1 MIFAKKIEPIFRNEF
16 VKIWNFGKV
25 SQGIVKNEESNSHIH
40 FLIVTKQQT
49 QMSSYQLGK
58 WDLTELV
65 KNPKSPAF
73 QKQIQELER
82 QAKKFEKIKSKLN
95 PKMSSKQFMNILHQV
110 EEISEN
116 MSRIGGY
123 ASLSYSSDTQSDE
136 ATSLM
141 TKMSKLG
148 SEISN
153 KILFFDLWWKTQVDN
168 KNAKRLMKD
177 AGELTEYLSHK
188 RLFAK
193 YALSEPEERIINT
206 LDVTGI
212 SALVKLYDKIT
223 NSFEYKMKVGSK
235 IKTMTREELTN
246 YVRSTNPKIRET
258 AYKTILSKY
267 SENKG
272 VVGEI
277 YQNIVQNWKDE
288 GIEIRGYKSPISMRN
303 IGNDVDDKTIDSLL
317 SICKKNS
324 PIFQKFF
331 IQKAKMLKMKK
342 LRRYDL
348 YAPAAANIKE
358 KNYSYDKSVKLVF
371 ESLGKFSSTLEEH
384 ARKVFNENHIDSDIR
399 QGKRDGAFC
408 STLTP
413 KITPYVL
420 VNFTGK
426 SRDVFTL
433 AHELGHAVHSQ
444 TAQDRSILVQDAP
457 LPLAETASTF
467 SELLLYDN
475 LSNKISDDEKKAMLS
490 EKIDDLYATILRQ
503 SFFTIFEVDAHKQ
516 IGNGTTIDEI
526 SNTYLKNLKVQF
538 GNSVSLSDDF
548 EIEWSC
554 IPHFYHTPFYC
565 YAYSFGNL
573 LALSLFQRYKKE
585 GKDFVPAYINIL
597 AAGGSKKPEKLL
609 SEYGFDITSPKFWQ
623 EGFDYVK
630 DQVNTLA
637 SLN

>member
-1 MIFAKKIEPIFRNEF
+1 
-16 VKIWNFGKV
+16 
-25 SQGIVKNEESNSHIH
+25 
-40 FLIVTKQQT
+40 
-49 QMSSYQLGK
+49 MSSYQLGK

-82 QAKKFEKIKSKLN
+82 QAKNFEKIKSKLN

-110 EEISEN
+110 EEISKN
-116 MSRIGGY
+116 MSKIGGY

-153 KILFFDLWWKTQVDN
+153 KILFFDLWWKTQVDD

-177 AGELTEYLSHK
+177 AGEITEYLSHK

-223 NSFEYKMKVGSK
+223 NSFEYKMKVGNK
-235 IKTMTREELTN
+235 VKTMTREELTN

-303 IGNDVDDKTIDSLL
+303 IGNDVDDKTTDSLL
-317 SICKKNS
+317 SVCKKNS
-324 PIFQKFF
+324 PVFQKFF
-331 IQKAKMLKMKK
+331 VQKAKMLKMEK

-371 ESLGKFSSTLEEH
+371 ESLGKFSNTLEEY
-384 ARKVFNENHIDSDIR
+384 ARKVFNENHIDSSIR

-444 TAQDRSILVQDAP
+444 AAQDRSILVQDAP

-475 LSNKISDDEKKAMLS
+475 LSSKISDNEKKVMLS

-516 IGNGTTIDEI
+516 IGDGTTIDEI
-526 SNTYLKNLKVQF
+526 SKTYLNNLKMQF
-538 GNSVSLSDDF
+538 GNSVSITDDF
-548 EIEWSC
+548 AIEWSC

-585 GKDFVPAYINIL
+585 GKDFVPAYISIL

-609 SEYGFDITSPKFWQ
+609 SEYGFDIRSPKFWQ
-623 EGFDYVK
+623 EGFDGLPACSP
-630 DQVNTLA
+630 NG
-637 SLN
+637 LNSMSIQRQE

>member
-1 MIFAKKIEPIFRNEF
+1 MIFLMTE
-16 VKIWNFGKV
+16 
-25 SQGIVKNEESNSHIH
+25 
-40 FLIVTKQQT
+40 
-49 QMSSYQLGK
+49 YQLGK
-58 WDLTELV
+58 WDLSELA
-65 KNPKSPAF
+65 KDPKSPAF
-73 QKQIQELER
+73 QKQIQELEK
-82 QAKKFEKIKSKLN
+82 QSEKFEKIKSKLD
-95 PKMSSKQFMNILHQV
+95 PKMSSEKFMNILHQV
-110 EEISEN
+110 EEISEK
-116 MSRIGGY
+116 MSKIGGY

-148 SEISN
+148 SEVSN
-153 KILFFDLWWKTQVDN
+153 KILFFDLWWKTQVDD
-168 KNAKRLMKD
+168 KNAKRLMKN
-177 AGELTEYLSHK
+177 AGEVTEYLAHK

-193 YALSEPEERIINT
+193 YALTEPEERIINT

-223 NSFEYKMKVGSK
+223 NAYEYKMKIGN
-235 IKTMTREELTN
+235 KTKKMTREELTN
-246 YVRSTNPKIRET
+246 YVRSTNSKVRET

-272 VVGEI
+272 VIGEI
-277 YQNIVQNWKDE
+277 YQNIVLNWRDE

-303 IGNDVDDKTIDSLL
+303 IGNDVDDKTIESLL
-317 SICKKNS
+317 LVCRKNS
-324 PIFQKFF
+324 SVFQKFF
-331 IQKAKMLKMKK
+331 AQKAKMLKMKK

-348 YAPAAANIKE
+348 YAPAAAKIKE
-358 KNYSYDKSVKLVF
+358 KNYSYNNSVKLVF
-371 ESLGKFSSTLEEH
+371 ESLGKFSDTLEEF
-384 ARKVFNENHIDSDIR
+384 ARKVFNENHIDSSVR

-444 TAQDRSILVQDAP
+444 AAQDRSILVQDAP

-475 LSNKISDDEKKAMLS
+475 LSDKISDNEKKIMLS

-503 SFFTIFEVDAHKQ
+503 SFFTIFEVDAHEQ
-516 IGNGTTIDEI
+516 IGKGTTVDEI
-526 SNTYLKNLKVQF
+526 SKTYLKNLREQF
-538 GNSVSLSDDF
+538 GNSVNLSEDF
-548 EIEWSC
+548 AIEWSC

-585 GKDFVPAYINIL
+585 GKDFVPSYIEIL
-597 AAGGSKKPEKLL
+597 SAGGSKKPEKLL
-609 SEYGFDITSPKFWQ
+609 LEHGFDIRSPKFWQ
-623 EGFDYVK
+623 EGFDYVSN
-630 DQVNTLA
+630 QVKTLS

>member
-1 MIFAKKIEPIFRNEF
+1 MKYQP
-16 VKIWNFGKV
+16 
-25 SQGIVKNEESNSHIH
+25 GI
-40 FLIVTKQQT
+40 
-49 QMSSYQLGK
+49 
-58 WDLTELV
+58 WDLTKLV
-65 KNPKSPAF
+65 KDPKSPAF
-73 QKQIQELER
+73 QKQIKELE
-82 QAKKFEKIKSKLN
+82 KKAEAFEKIKSKLN
-95 PKMSSKQFMNILHQV
+95 PKISSSKFKNILQQV

-123 ASLSYSSDTQSDE
+123 ASLSYSSNTQSDE

-141 TKMSKLG
+141 SRMSKLG

-153 KILFFDLWWKTQVDN
+153 KILFFDLWWKTQVDD

-177 AGELTEYLSHK
+177 TGELTEYLAHK

-193 YALSEPEERIINT
+193 YALSEPEEKIINT

-223 NSFEYKMKVGSK
+223 NSYEYKMKIGSK
-235 IKTMTREELTN
+235 NKVLTREELTN

-258 AYKTILSKY
+258 AYKTILGKY
-267 SENKG
+267 TENKG
-272 VVGEI
+272 VIGEI
-277 YQNIVQNWKDE
+277 YQNIVLNWRDE

-303 IGNDVDDKTIDSLL
+303 IGNDVDDKTIESLL
-317 SICKKNS
+317 AVCKKNS
-324 PIFQKFF
+324 PVFQKFF
-331 IQKAKMLKMKK
+331 VQKAKMLKMKR
-342 LRRYDL
+342 LRRYDI
-348 YAPAAANIKE
+348 YAPATANIKE
-358 KNYSYDKSVKLVF
+358 KNYTYDKSVKLVF
-371 ESLGKFSSTLEEH
+371 ESLGKFSSTLEDY
-384 ARKVFNENHIDSDIR
+384 ARKVFNENHVDSEIR

-408 STLTP
+408 STLSPKTTP
-413 KITPYVL
+413 FVL

-475 LSNKISDDEKKAMLS
+475 LSDKISDDEKKIMLS

-516 IGNGTTIDEI
+516 IGDGTTIDEI
-526 SNTYLKNLKVQF
+526 SKLYLQNLKEQF
-538 GNSVSLSDDF
+538 GNSVILSDDF
-548 EIEWSC
+548 AIEWSC

-585 GKDFVPAYINIL
+585 GKDFVPAYLNIL

-609 SEYGFDITSPKFWQ
+609 SEYGFDIRSPKFWQ

-630 DQVNTLA
+630 EQVKALS

>member
-1 MIFAKKIEPIFRNEF
+1 
-16 VKIWNFGKV
+16 
-25 SQGIVKNEESNSHIH
+25 
-40 FLIVTKQQT
+40 
-49 QMSSYQLGK
+49 MSEYHVGR
-58 WDLTELV
+58 WDLSELT
-65 KNPKSPAF
+65 KNPKGPAF
-73 QKQIQELER
+73 QKQIMEVEK
-82 QAKKFEKIKSKLN
+82 QARKFEKIKLKLD
-95 PKMSSKQFMNILHQV
+95 PKMSSKKFMSILQQV
-110 EEISEN
+110 EEMSEK
-116 MSRIGGY
+116 MSKIGGY

-153 KILFFDLWWKTQVDN
+153 KILFFDLWWKTQVDE
-168 KNAKRLMKD
+168 KNAQRLMRD
-177 AGELTEYLSHK
+177 TGELTEYLLHK

-212 SALVKLYDKIT
+212 SALVKIYDKIT
-223 NSFEYKMKVGSK
+223 NAYEYKMKIGNKTK
-235 IKTMTREELTN
+235 ILTREELTN

-258 AYKTILSKY
+258 AYKTILTKY
-267 SENKG
+267 TKNKG
-272 VVGEI
+272 VIGEI
-277 YQNIVQNWKDE
+277 YQNIVLNWRDE
-288 GIEIRGYKSPISMRN
+288 GIEIRGYETPISMRN
-303 IGNDVDDKTIDSLL
+303 IGNDVDDKTIESLL
-317 SICKKNS
+317 SVCKKNS
-324 PIFQKFF
+324 GIFQKFF
-331 IQKAKMLKMKK
+331 VQKAKMLKMKK

-358 KNYSYDKSVKLVF
+358 KNYTYDKSVKLVF
-371 ESLGKFSSTLEEH
+371 ESLGKFSETLEEF
-384 ARKVFNENHIDSDIR
+384 ARKVFNENHIDSSVR
-399 QGKRDGAFC
+399 HEKRDGAFC
-408 STLTP
+408 STLSP
-413 KITPYVL
+413 KITPFVL

-444 TAQDRSILVQDAP
+444 AAQNRSILIQDAP

-475 LSNKISDDEKKAMLS
+475 LSNKISDDEKKLMLS

-516 IGNGTTIDEI
+516 IGNGTTVDEI
-526 SNTYLKNLKVQF
+526 SKTYLQNLKEQF
-538 GNSVSLSDDF
+538 GNSVSLSEDF
-548 EIEWSC
+548 AIEWSC

-585 GKDFVPAYINIL
+585 GKDFVSSYINIL

-609 SEYGFDITSPKFWQ
+609 SEYGFDIRSPKFWQ
-623 EGFDYVK
+623 EGFDYVD
-630 DQVNTLA
+630 DQVKALS

>member
-1 MIFAKKIEPIFRNEF
+1 MYKKHEY
-16 VKIWNFGKV
+16 
-25 SQGIVKNEESNSHIH
+25 
-40 FLIVTKQQT
+40 
-49 QMSSYQLGK
+49 QMTEIQLGR
-58 WDLTELV
+58 WDLSELT
-65 KNPKSPAF
+65 KNPKGSAF
-73 QKQIQELER
+73 QKQIQELEK
-82 QAKKFEKIKSKLN
+82 QARKFEKIKLKLD
-95 PKMSSKQFMNILHQV
+95 PKMSSKKFMSIIQQV
-110 EEISEN
+110 EEMSEK
-116 MSRIGGY
+116 MSKIGGY

-141 TKMSKLG
+141 TQMSKLG

-153 KILFFDLWWKTQVDN
+153 KILFFDLWWKTQVDK
-168 KNAKRLMKD
+168 KNAKRLMKN
-177 AGELTEYLSHK
+177 AGELTEYLLHK

-223 NSFEYKMKVGSK
+223 NAYEYKMKIGNK
-235 IKTMTREELTN
+235 TQTMTREELTN

-258 AYKTILSKY
+258 AYKTILTKY
-267 SENKG
+267 TENKG
-272 VVGEI
+272 VIGEI
-277 YQNIVQNWKDE
+277 YQNIVLNWRDE
-288 GIEIRGYKSPISMRN
+288 GIEIRGYKTPISMRN
-303 IGNDVDDKTIDSLL
+303 IGNDVDDKTIESLL
-317 SICKKNS
+317 SVFKKNS
-324 PIFQKFF
+324 SVFQKFF
-331 IQKAKMLKMKK
+331 VQKAKMLKMKK

-358 KNYSYDKSVKLVF
+358 KNYTYKKSVKLVF
-371 ESLGKFSSTLEEH
+371 ESLGKFSETLEEF
-384 ARKVFNENHIDSDIR
+384 ARKVFNENHIDSSVR

-408 STLTP
+408 STLSP

-444 TAQDRSILVQDAP
+444 AAQDRSILVQDAP

-475 LSNKISDDEKKAMLS
+475 LSDKISDDEKKIVLS

-516 IGNGTTIDEI
+516 IGKGTTVDEI
-526 SNTYLKNLKVQF
+526 SKTYLQNLKEQF
-538 GNSVSLSDDF
+538 GNSVSLSEDF
-548 EIEWSC
+548 AIEWSC

-585 GKDFVPAYINIL
+585 GKDFVPSYINIL
-597 AAGGSKKPEKLL
+597 AAGGSKKPERLL
-609 SEYGFDITSPKFWQ
+609 LEYGFDIRSPKFWQ
-623 EGFDYVK
+623 QGFDYVNE
-630 DQVNTLA
+630 QVKALS

>member
-1 MIFAKKIEPIFRNEF
+1 M
-16 VKIWNFGKV
+16 VK
-25 SQGIVKNEESNSHIH
+25 
-40 FLIVTKQQT
+40 
-49 QMSSYQLGK
+49 YQLGK
-58 WDLTELV
+58 WDLSELV
-65 KNPKSPAF
+65 KDQKSPAF
-73 QKQIQELER
+73 EKQIQTLEK
-82 QAKKFEKIKSKLN
+82 QALKFEKIKSKLN
-95 PKMSSKQFMNILHQV
+95 PKMSSKQFMSILQQV

-116 MSRIGGY
+116 MSKIGGY

-148 SEISN
+148 SDISN
-153 KILFFDLWWKTQVDN
+153 KILFFDLWWKTQVDE
-168 KNAKRLMKD
+168 KNAKRLMTD
-177 AGELTEYLSHK
+177 TGEITEYLSHK

-193 YALSEPEERIINT
+193 YALSEAEERIINT

-223 NSFEYKMKVGSK
+223 NSFEYKMKVGNKSK
-235 IKTMTREELTN
+235 VMTREELTN
-246 YVRSTNPKIRET
+246 YVRSTNSKIRET
-258 AYKTILSKY
+258 AYKTILTKY
-267 SENKG
+267 FDNKG
-272 VVGEI
+272 VIGEI
-277 YQNIVQNWKDE
+277 YQNIVLNWKDE
-288 GIEIRGYKSPISMRN
+288 GVDIRGYKSPISMRN

-317 SICKKNS
+317 TVCKKNS
-324 PIFQKFF
+324 PVFQKFF
-331 IQKAKMLKMKK
+331 VQKAKMLKMKK

-371 ESLGKFSSTLEEH
+371 ESLGKFSDTLEEY
-384 ARKVFNENHIDSDIR
+384 ARRVFTENHIDSNVR
-399 QGKRDGAFC
+399 KGKRDGAFC
-408 STLTP
+408 STLAP
-413 KITPYVL
+413 KITPFVL

-444 TAQDRSILVQDAP
+444 AAQDRSILVQDAP

-475 LSNKISDDEKKAMLS
+475 LSDKISDDEKKAMLS
-490 EKIDDLYATILRQ
+490 GKIDDLYATILRQ

-516 IGNGTTIDEI
+516 IGEGTTIDEI
-526 SNTYLKNLKVQF
+526 SKTYLQNLKDQF
-538 GNSVSLSDDF
+538 GNSVILSDDF
-548 EIEWSC
+548 ATEWSC

-585 GKDFVPAYINIL
+585 GKDFVPAYMNIL

-609 SEYGFDITSPKFWQ
+609 SEYGFDIRSPKFWQ

-630 DQVNTLA
+630 KQVDTLS

>member
-1 MIFAKKIEPIFRNEF
+1 MTTYHP
-16 VKIWNFGKV
+16 
-25 SQGIVKNEESNSHIH
+25 GI
-40 FLIVTKQQT
+40 
-49 QMSSYQLGK
+49 
-58 WDLTELV
+58 WDLTKLV

-73 QKQIQELER
+73 QKQIKELEK
-82 QAKKFEKIKSKLN
+82 QAIKFEKIKSKLN
-95 PKMSSKQFMNILHQV
+95 PKISSANFKNILQQV

-123 ASLSYSSDTQSDE
+123 ASLSYSSNTQSDE

-141 TKMSKLG
+141 SRMSKLG

-153 KILFFDLWWKTQVDN
+153 KILFFDLWWKTQVDE

-177 AGELTEYLSHK
+177 AGELREYLSHK

-193 YALSEPEERIINT
+193 YALSEPEEKIINT

-223 NSFEYKMKVGSK
+223 NSYEYKMKIGNKNKVL
-235 IKTMTREELTN
+235 TREELTN

-258 AYKTILSKY
+258 AYKTILGKY
-267 SENKG
+267 IENKG
-272 VVGEI
+272 VIGEI
-277 YQNIVQNWKDE
+277 YQNIVRNWKDE

-303 IGNDVDDKTIDSLL
+303 IGNDVDDKTIESLL
-317 SICKKNS
+317 AVCRKNS
-324 PIFQKFF
+324 PVFQKFF
-331 IQKAKMLKMKK
+331 QQKAKMLKLKK
-342 LRRYDL
+342 LRRYDV
-348 YAPAAANIKE
+348 YAPATANIKE
-358 KNYSYDKSVKLVF
+358 KNYTYDKSVKLVF
-371 ESLGKFSSTLEEH
+371 ESLGKFSSTLEDY
-384 ARKVFNENHIDSDIR
+384 AKKVFNENHVDSEIR

-408 STLTP
+408 STLSPKRTP
-413 KITPYVL
+413 FVL

-444 TAQDRSILVQDAP
+444 AAQDRSILVQDAP

-475 LSNKISDDEKKAMLS
+475 LSDKISNNEKKIMLS

-503 SFFTIFEVDAHKQ
+503 SFFTIFEVNAHKQ
-516 IGNGTTIDEI
+516 IGEGTTIDEI
-526 SNTYLKNLKVQF
+526 SKLYLQNLKEQF
-538 GNSVSLSDDF
+538 GNSVTLSDDF
-548 EIEWSC
+548 AIEWSC

-609 SEYGFDITSPKFWQ
+609 SEYGFDIRSPKFWQ

-630 DQVNTLA
+630 EQVKALSA
-637 SLN
+637 LN

>member
-1 MIFAKKIEPIFRNEF
+1 MTNYK
-16 VKIWNFGKV
+16 
-25 SQGIVKNEESNSHIH
+25 
-40 FLIVTKQQT
+40 
-49 QMSSYQLGK
+49 LGT
-58 WDLTELV
+58 WDLSELV

-73 QKQIQELER
+73 QKQIKELES
-82 QAKKFEKIKSKLN
+82 QAIKFEKIKSNLD
-95 PKMSSKQFMNILHQV
+95 PKMSSKKFMNIIQQI
-110 EEISEN
+110 EEISKN
-116 MSRIGGY
+116 MSKIGGY

-153 KILFFDLWWKTQVDN
+153 KILFFDLWWKTQVDD

-177 AGELTEYLSHK
+177 AGEITEYLSHK

-223 NSFEYKMKVGSK
+223 NAFEYKMKIGNKS
-235 IKTMTREELTN
+235 KTMTREELTN

-258 AYKTILSKY
+258 AYKTILTKY
-267 SENKG
+267 TENKG
-272 VVGEI
+272 VIGEI
-277 YQNIVQNWKDE
+277 YQNIVLNWRDE
-288 GIEIRGYKSPISMRN
+288 GIEIRGYESPISMRN
-303 IGNDVDDKTIDSLL
+303 IGNDVDDKTIESLL
-317 SICKKNS
+317 SICRKNS
-324 PIFQKFF
+324 PVFQKFF
-331 IQKAKMLKMKK
+331 VQKAKMLKMKK

-358 KNYSYDKSVKLVF
+358 KNYAYDKSVKLVF
-371 ESLGKFSSTLEEH
+371 ESLGKFSNTLEEY
-384 ARKVFNENHIDSDIR
+384 ARKVFNENHIDSAIR

-444 TAQDRSILVQDAP
+444 AAQDRSILVQDAP

-475 LSNKISDDEKKAMLS
+475 LSDKISDNEKKIMLA
-490 EKIDDLYATILRQ
+490 EKIDDLYATIMRQ

-516 IGNGTTIDEI
+516 IGKGTTINEI
-526 SNTYLKNLKVQF
+526 SKTYLQNLKEQF

-548 EIEWSC
+548 AIEWSC

-585 GKDFVPAYINIL
+585 GKDFVPAYMSIL

-609 SEYGFDITSPKFWQ
+609 AEYGFDIRSPKFWQ
-623 EGFDYVK
+623 EGFDYVNE
-630 DQVNTLA
+630 QVKALA

>member
-1 MIFAKKIEPIFRNEF
+1 
-16 VKIWNFGKV
+16 
-25 SQGIVKNEESNSHIH
+25 
-40 FLIVTKQQT
+40 
-49 QMSSYQLGK
+49 MSEYKLGG
-58 WDLTELV
+58 WDLSELA
-65 KNPKSPAF
+65 KNPKSAAF
-73 QKQIQELER
+73 QKQVQELEK
-82 QAKKFEKIKSKLN
+82 QAVKFEKIKSQLN
-95 PKMSSKQFMNILHQV
+95 PKMSSKKFKDILNQV
-110 EEISEN
+110 EKISEN
-116 MSRIGGY
+116 MSKIGGY

-148 SEISN
+148 SDISN
-153 KILFFDLWWKTQVDN
+153 KILFFDLWWKTQVDE

-177 AGELTEYLSHK
+177 SGELTEYLAHK

-223 NSFEYKMKVGSK
+223 NAFEYQMKVGGK
-235 IKTMTREELTN
+235 NKKMTREELTN

-258 AYKTILSKY
+258 AYKTILTKY

-277 YQNIVQNWKDE
+277 YQNIVLNWRDE
-288 GIEIRGYKSPISMRN
+288 GIEIRGYDSPISMRN
-303 IGNDVDDKTIDSLL
+303 IGNDVDDKTIESLL
-317 SICKKNS
+317 SICRKNS
-324 PIFQKFF
+324 PVFQKFF
-331 IQKAKMLKMKK
+331 AQKAKMLKMKK
-342 LRRYDL
+342 LRRYDV

-358 KNYSYDKSVKLVF
+358 KNYTYGKSVKLVF
-371 ESLGKFSSTLEEH
+371 ESLGKFSGTLEEY
-384 ARKVFNENHIDSDIR
+384 ARKIFNENHIDSAIR

-444 TAQDRSILVQDAP
+444 AAQDRSILVQDSP

-475 LSNKISDDEKKAMLS
+475 LSDKISDNEKKIMLA
-490 EKIDDLYATILRQ
+490 EKIDDLYATIMRQ
-503 SFFTIFEVDAHKQ
+503 SYFTIFEVDAHKQ
-516 IGNGTTIDEI
+516 IGKGTTIDEI
-526 SNTYLKNLKVQF
+526 SKIYLQNLKEQF
-538 GNSVSLSDDF
+538 GNSVSISDDF
-548 EIEWSC
+548 AIEWSC

-585 GKDFVPAYINIL
+585 GKDFVPSYINIL

-609 SEYGFDITSPKFWQ
+609 AEYGFDIRSPKFWQ
-623 EGFDYVK
+623 EGFDYINEQVK
-630 DQVNTLA
+630 TLS

>member
-1 MIFAKKIEPIFRNEF
+1 MVE
-16 VKIWNFGKV
+16 
-25 SQGIVKNEESNSHIH
+25 
-40 FLIVTKQQT
+40 
-49 QMSSYQLGK
+49 YQIGK
-58 WDLTELV
+58 WDLSELA
-65 KNPKSPAF
+65 KNPKSQAF
-73 QKQIQELER
+73 QKQITELEN
-82 QAKKFEKIKSKLN
+82 QAKKFEKIKLKLD
-95 PKMSSKQFMNILHQV
+95 PKMSSKKFMSILQDV
-110 EEISEN
+110 EKISEK
-116 MSRIGGY
+116 MSKIGGY

-153 KILFFDLWWKTQVDN
+153 KILFFDLWWKTQVDE
-168 KNAKRLMKD
+168 KNAKRLIKD
-177 AGELTEYLSHK
+177 SGELTEYLSHK

-193 YALSEPEERIINT
+193 YALSEPEEKIINT

-223 NSFEYKMKVGSK
+223 NAYEYKMKIGNRTKK
-235 IKTMTREELTN
+235 ITREELTN
-246 YVRSTNPKIRET
+246 YVRSTSPKIRET
-258 AYKTILSKY
+258 AYKTILTKY
-267 SENKG
+267 TENKG
-272 VVGEI
+272 VIGEI
-277 YQNIVQNWKDE
+277 YQNIVLNWRDE
-288 GIEIRGYKSPISMRN
+288 GIEIRGYDSPISMRN
-303 IGNDVDDKTIDSLL
+303 IGNNIDDKTIESLL
-317 SICKKNS
+317 SVCRKNS
-324 PIFQKFF
+324 PVFQKFF
-331 IQKAKMLKMKK
+331 VQKAKMLKIKK
-342 LRRYDL
+342 LRRYDV
-348 YAPAAANIKE
+348 YAPTAVNIKE
-358 KNYSYDKSVKLVF
+358 KNYTYNKSVKLVF
-371 ESLGKFSSTLEEH
+371 ESLGKFSKTLEEF
-384 ARKVFNENHIDSDIR
+384 ARKVFNENHIDSSIR

-413 KITPYVL
+413 KITPYVM

-444 TAQDRSILVQDAP
+444 AAQDRSILVQDAP

-475 LSNKISDDEKKAMLS
+475 LSDKISDDEKKIMLS

-516 IGNGTTIDEI
+516 IGKGTTVDEI
-526 SNTYLKNLKVQF
+526 SKTYLQNLKKQF
-538 GNSVSLSDDF
+538 GNSVSVSEDF
-548 EIEWSC
+548 GIEWSC

-585 GKDFVPAYINIL
+585 GKDFVPSYINIL
-597 AAGGSKKPEKLL
+597 AAGGAKKPEKLL
-609 SEYGFDITSPKFWQ
+609 SEYGFDIRSPKFWQ
-623 EGFDYVK
+623 EGFDYISEQVK
-630 DQVNTLA
+630 ALS

>member
-1 MIFAKKIEPIFRNEF
+1 MTTYHP
-16 VKIWNFGKV
+16 
-25 SQGIVKNEESNSHIH
+25 GI
-40 FLIVTKQQT
+40 
-49 QMSSYQLGK
+49 
-58 WDLTELV
+58 WDLTKLV

-73 QKQIQELER
+73 QKQIKELEK
-82 QAKKFEKIKSKLN
+82 QAIKFEKIKSKLN
-95 PKMSSKQFMNILHQV
+95 PKISSANFKNILQQV

-123 ASLSYSSDTQSDE
+123 ASLSYSSNTQSDE

-141 TKMSKLG
+141 SRMSKLG

-153 KILFFDLWWKTQVDN
+153 KILFFDLWWKTQVDE

-177 AGELTEYLSHK
+177 AGELREYLSHK

-193 YALSEPEERIINT
+193 YALSEPEEKIINT

-223 NSFEYKMKVGSK
+223 NSYEYKMKIGNKNKVL
-235 IKTMTREELTN
+235 TREELTN

-258 AYKTILSKY
+258 AYKTILGKY
-267 SENKG
+267 IENKG
-272 VVGEI
+272 VIGEI
-277 YQNIVQNWKDE
+277 YQNIVRNWKDE

-303 IGNDVDDKTIDSLL
+303 IGNDVDDKTIESLL
-317 SICKKNS
+317 AVCRKNS

-331 IQKAKMLKMKK
+331 QQKAKMLKLKK
-342 LRRYDL
+342 LRRYDV
-348 YAPAAANIKE
+348 YAPATSNIKE
-358 KNYSYDKSVKLVF
+358 KNYTYDKSVKLVF
-371 ESLGKFSSTLEEH
+371 ESLGKFSSTLEDY
-384 ARKVFNENHIDSDIR
+384 ARKVFNENHVDSEIR

-408 STLTP
+408 STLSPKRTP
-413 KITPYVL
+413 FVL

-444 TAQDRSILVQDAP
+444 AAQDRSILVQDAP

-475 LSNKISDDEKKAMLS
+475 LSDKISNNEKKIMLS

-516 IGNGTTIDEI
+516 IGEGTTIDEI
-526 SNTYLKNLKVQF
+526 SKLYLQNLKEQF
-538 GNSVSLSDDF
+538 GNSVTLSDDF
-548 EIEWSC
+548 AIEWSC

-609 SEYGFDITSPKFWQ
+609 SEYGFDIRSPKFWQ

-630 DQVNTLA
+630 EQVKALSA
-637 SLN
+637 LN

>member
-1 MIFAKKIEPIFRNEF
+1 MTNYK
-16 VKIWNFGKV
+16 
-25 SQGIVKNEESNSHIH
+25 
-40 FLIVTKQQT
+40 
-49 QMSSYQLGK
+49 LGT
-58 WDLTELV
+58 WDLSELV

-73 QKQIQELER
+73 QKQIKELES
-82 QAKKFEKIKSKLN
+82 QAVKFEKIKSNLD
-95 PKMSSKQFMNILHQV
+95 PKMSSKKFMNIIQQI
-110 EEISEN
+110 EEISKN
-116 MSRIGGY
+116 MSKIGGY

-153 KILFFDLWWKTQVDN
+153 KILFFDLWWKTQVDD

-177 AGELTEYLSHK
+177 AGEITEYLSHK

-223 NSFEYKMKVGSK
+223 NAFEYKMKIGNKS
-235 IKTMTREELTN
+235 KTMTREELTN

-258 AYKTILSKY
+258 AYKTILTKY
-267 SENKG
+267 TESKG

-277 YQNIVQNWKDE
+277 YQNIILNWRDE
-288 GIEIRGYKSPISMRN
+288 GIEIRGYESPISMRN
-303 IGNDVDDKTIDSLL
+303 IGNDVDDKTIESLL
-317 SICKKNS
+317 SICRKNS
-324 PIFQKFF
+324 PVFQKFF
-331 IQKAKMLKMKK
+331 VQKAKMLKMKK

-358 KNYSYDKSVKLVF
+358 KNYAYDKSVKLVF
-371 ESLGKFSSTLEEH
+371 ESLGKFSNTLEEY
-384 ARKVFNENHIDSDIR
+384 ARKVFNESHIDSAIR

-444 TAQDRSILVQDAP
+444 AAQDRSILVQDAP

-475 LSNKISDDEKKAMLS
+475 LSDKISDNEKKIMLA
-490 EKIDDLYATILRQ
+490 EKIDDLYATIMRQ

-516 IGNGTTIDEI
+516 IGEGTTINEI
-526 SNTYLKNLKVQF
+526 SKTYLQNLKEQF

-548 EIEWSC
+548 AIEWSC

-585 GKDFVPAYINIL
+585 GKDFVPAYMSIL

-609 SEYGFDITSPKFWQ
+609 AEYGFDIRSPKFWQ
-623 EGFDYVK
+623 EGFDYVNE
-630 DQVNTLA
+630 QVKALA

>member
-1 MIFAKKIEPIFRNEF
+1 MAE
-16 VKIWNFGKV
+16 
-25 SQGIVKNEESNSHIH
+25 
-40 FLIVTKQQT
+40 
-49 QMSSYQLGK
+49 YQLGK
-58 WDLTELV
+58 WDLSELA
-65 KNPKSPAF
+65 KNPKSGEF
-73 QKQIQELER
+73 RKQIKELEE
-82 QAKKFEKIKSKLN
+82 QAKKFEKIKTALD
-95 PKMSSKQFMNILHQV
+95 PKMSSRKFLGILRQV
-110 EEISEN
+110 EEISEK
-116 MSRIGGY
+116 MSKIGGY

-141 TKMSKLG
+141 TMMSKLG

-153 KILFFDLWWKTQVDN
+153 KILFFDLWWKTQIDE

-177 AGELTEYLSHK
+177 TGEITEYLAHK

-223 NSFEYKMKVGSK
+223 NAFEYKMKIGSK
-235 IKTMTREELTN
+235 TRSMTREEITN
-246 YVRSTNPKIRET
+246 YVRSTDPKIRET
-258 AYKTILSKY
+258 AYKTILTKY

-277 YQNIVQNWKDE
+277 YQNIVLNWKDE
-288 GIEIRGYKSPISMRN
+288 GIDIRGYRSPISMRN
-303 IGNDVDDKTIDSLL
+303 IGNDVDDKTIESLL
-317 SICKKNS
+317 FACKKNA
-324 PIFQKFF
+324 PVFQKFF
-331 IQKAKMLKMKK
+331 VQKAKMLGMKK

-358 KNYSYDKSVKLVF
+358 KNYSYNKSVRLIF
-371 ESLGKFSSTLEEH
+371 ESLGKFSDTLEEY
-384 ARKVFNENHIDSDIR
+384 AKKVFNENHIDSEIR

-444 TAQDRSILVQDAP
+444 AAQNRSILVQDAP

-475 LSNKISDDEKKAMLS
+475 LSEKISDDEKKIMLS

-516 IGNGTTIDEI
+516 IGGGSTVNEI
-526 SNTYLKNLKVQF
+526 SKTYLQNLKIQF
-538 GNSVSLSDDF
+538 GNSVDLSEDF
-548 EIEWSC
+548 AIEWSC

-573 LALSLFQRYKKE
+573 LALSLFRRYKKE
-585 GKDFVPAYINIL
+585 GKDFVPSYTDIL

-609 SEYGFDITSPKFWQ
+609 AEHGFDIRSPKFWQ
-623 EGFDYVK
+623 EGFDYIK
-630 DQVNTLA
+630 DQVKAL
-637 SLN
+637 SVLN

>member
-1 MIFAKKIEPIFRNEF
+1 
-16 VKIWNFGKV
+16 
-25 SQGIVKNEESNSHIH
+25 
-40 FLIVTKQQT
+40 
-49 QMSSYQLGK
+49 MSDYQLGE
-58 WDLTELV
+58 WDLSELV
-65 KNPKSPAF
+65 KNQKSPAF
-73 QKQIQELER
+73 QKQIQVLEQ
-82 QAKKFEKIKSKLN
+82 QAIKFEKIKSKLN
-95 PKMSSKQFMNILHQV
+95 PKMSTRQFMNILKQV

-116 MSRIGGY
+116 MSKIGGY

-153 KILFFDLWWKTQVDN
+153 KILFFDLWWKTQVDE

-177 AGELTEYLSHK
+177 TGELREYLSHK

-223 NSFEYKMKVGSK
+223 NSFEYKMKVGNKSK
-235 IKTMTREELTN
+235 VMTREELTN

-258 AYKTILSKY
+258 AYKTILTKY
-267 SENKG
+267 FENKG
-272 VVGEI
+272 VIGEI
-277 YQNIVQNWKDE
+277 YQNIVLNWRDE

-303 IGNDVDDKTIDSLL
+303 IGNDVDDKTIESLL
-317 SICKKNS
+317 AVCKKNA

-331 IQKAKMLKMKK
+331 VQKAKMLKMKK

-348 YAPAAANIKE
+348 YAPAATNIKE
-358 KNYSYDKSVKLVF
+358 KNYSYNKSVKLVF
-371 ESLGKFSSTLEEH
+371 ESLGKFSDTLEGY
-384 ARKVFNENHIDSDIR
+384 ARKIFNENHIDSDVR
-399 QGKRDGAFC
+399 KGKRDGAFC

-444 TAQDRSILVQDAP
+444 AAQNRSILVQDAP

-467 SELLLYDN
+467 SELLLYHN
-475 LSNKISDDEKKAMLS
+475 LSDKISDDEKKEMLS
-490 EKIDDLYATILRQ
+490 SKIDDLYATILRQ

-516 IGNGTTIDEI
+516 IGAGTTIDEL
-526 SNTYLKNLKVQF
+526 SKTYLQNLKDQF
-538 GNSVSLSDDF
+538 GSSVILSEDF
-548 EIEWSC
+548 AIEWSC

-585 GKDFVPAYINIL
+585 GKDFVPAYMSIL

-609 SEYGFDITSPKFWQ
+609 LEYGLDIRSPKFWQ
-623 EGFDYVK
+623 EGFDYIK
-630 DQVNTLA
+630 SQVSTLS

>member
-1 MIFAKKIEPIFRNEF
+1 
-16 VKIWNFGKV
+16 
-25 SQGIVKNEESNSHIH
+25 
-40 FLIVTKQQT
+40 
-49 QMSSYQLGK
+49 MSEYKLGG
-58 WDLTELV
+58 WDLSELA
-65 KNPKSPAF
+65 KNPKSAAF
-73 QKQIQELER
+73 QKQVQELEK
-82 QAKKFEKIKSKLN
+82 QAVKFEKIKSQLN
-95 PKMSSKQFMNILHQV
+95 PKMSSKKFKDILNQV
-110 EEISEN
+110 EKISEN
-116 MSRIGGY
+116 MSKIGGY

-148 SEISN
+148 SDISN
-153 KILFFDLWWKTQVDN
+153 KILFFDLWWKTQVDE

-177 AGELTEYLSHK
+177 SGELTEYLAHK

-223 NSFEYKMKVGSK
+223 NAFEYQMKVGGK
-235 IKTMTREELTN
+235 NKKMTREELTN

-258 AYKTILSKY
+258 AYKTILTKY

-277 YQNIVQNWKDE
+277 YQNIVLNWRDE
-288 GIEIRGYKSPISMRN
+288 GIEIRGYDSPISMRN
-303 IGNDVDDKTIDSLL
+303 IGNDVDDKTIESLL
-317 SICKKNS
+317 SICRKNS
-324 PIFQKFF
+324 PVFQKFF
-331 IQKAKMLKMKK
+331 AQKAKMLKMKK
-342 LRRYDL
+342 LRRYDV

-358 KNYSYDKSVKLVF
+358 KNYTYSKSVKLVF
-371 ESLGKFSSTLEEH
+371 ESLGKFSGTLEEY
-384 ARKVFNENHIDSDIR
+384 ARKIFNENHIDSAIR

-444 TAQDRSILVQDAP
+444 AAQDRSILVQDSP

-475 LSNKISDDEKKAMLS
+475 LSDKISDDEKKIMLA

-503 SFFTIFEVDAHKQ
+503 SYFTIFEVDAHKQ
-516 IGNGTTIDEI
+516 IGKGTTIDEI
-526 SNTYLKNLKVQF
+526 SKTYLQNLKEQF
-538 GNSVSLSDDF
+538 GNSVTISNDF
-548 EIEWSC
+548 AIEWSC
-554 IPHFYHTPFYC
+554 IPHFHHTPFYC

-585 GKDFVPAYINIL
+585 GKDFVPSYINIL

-609 SEYGFDITSPKFWQ
+609 AEYGFDIRSPKFWQ
-623 EGFDYVK
+623 EGFDYINEQVK
-630 DQVNTLA
+630 TLS

>member
-1 MIFAKKIEPIFRNEF
+1 MTEYKLE
-16 VKIWNFGKV
+16 
-25 SQGIVKNEESNSHIH
+25 Q
-40 FLIVTKQQT
+40 
-49 QMSSYQLGK
+49 
-58 WDLTELV
+58 WDLSELT
-65 KNPKSPAF
+65 KNSKSPEF
-73 QKQIQELER
+73 QKQIQELEN
-82 QAKKFEKIKSKLN
+82 QAKRFEKIKLKLT
-95 PKMSSKQFMNILHQV
+95 PKISSKNFMSILKEV
-110 EEISEN
+110 EEMSEKL
-116 MSRIGGY
+116 SKIGGY

-136 ATSLM
+136 ATSLL

-153 KILFFDLWWKTQVDN
+153 KILFFDLWWKTQVDE
-168 KNAKRLMKD
+168 KNAKRLIKD
-177 AGELTEYLSHK
+177 TGELEEYLLHK

-193 YALSEPEERIINT
+193 YALSEPEEKIINT

-223 NSFEYKMKVGSK
+223 NAYEYKMK
-235 IKTMTREELTN
+235 INNKTKVMTREEITN

-258 AYKTILSKY
+258 SYKTILTKY
-267 SENKG
+267 TENKG
-272 VVGEI
+272 VIGEI
-277 YQNIVQNWKDE
+277 YQNIVLNWRDE

-303 IGNDVDDKTIDSLL
+303 IGNDVDDKTIESLL
-317 SICKKNS
+317 SVCRKNS
-324 PIFQKFF
+324 SVFQKFF
-331 IQKAKMLKMKK
+331 VQKAKMLKLKK

-358 KNYSYDKSVKLVF
+358 KNYSYNKSVNLVF
-371 ESLGKFSSTLEEH
+371 ESLGKFSDTLEEF
-384 ARKVFNENHIDSDIR
+384 ARKVFNENHIDSSVR

-444 TAQDRSILVQDAP
+444 AAQNRSILVQDAP

-475 LSNKISDDEKKAMLS
+475 LSEKISDNEKKIMLS

-503 SFFTIFEVDAHKQ
+503 SFFTIFEVDAHQQ
-516 IGNGTTIDEI
+516 IGKGTTIDEI
-526 SNTYLKNLKVQF
+526 SKTYMQNLKEQF
-538 GNSVSLSDDF
+538 GTSVILSEDF
-548 EIEWSC
+548 GIEWSC

-585 GKDFVPAYINIL
+585 GKDFVPAYIEIL

-609 SEYGFDITSPKFWQ
+609 SEYGFDIRSSKFWQ
-623 EGFDYVK
+623 EGFDYVN
-630 DQVNTLA
+630 DQVKILS